1 MGLYFKTNKD
11 KLKKGLLLLG
21 ICLLAYTCNKGDDNS
36 PIIPQKYTL
45 SITASEGGNVSTS
58 GGAYNENAS
67 VSVTATP
74 AQGYEFSGWTGTTL
88 TGNPITIK
96 VRSNQTLT
104 ANFIRSKYTLTIDTV
119 GSGEVAQQIV
129 NSARETTEYESGK
142 TIRLTATP
150 QSDFLFYDW
159 EYLPNDLIENSYENP
174 LELVMDRSKTVTATF
189 EEKLPLIN
197 PDNTD
202 KNNTIGKWK
211 IRKKRPGSQ
220 SSTSA
225 RLVDCE
231 INEIIFRTDNSFTI
245 ITETSTITGQYS
257 IDSETS
263 ISLNQGETNIG
274 SLTGIILTENYISFN
289 IDLAGVCNE
298 QLEADKDPTY
308 DEATDPIAPSN
319 TGSSTLASK
328 PCTIETELTSDN
340 VNQTISI
347 GESIQDILIAVTVG
361 STCTETL
368 SVSSSNLPEGLT
380 VSLDN
385 NQITISGTP
394 SSNSVGTFDYDIMLS
409 IASPTIIVS
418 GQIIV
423 EQITTQTNLNQ
434 GGGGT
439 DTSGTNTS
447 TTTSGTTARN
457 CQLEFNSTATD
468 GGMTVGETISRD
480 ARYFSTGIRYT
491 DNPGSNSEN
500 CPTNLDFFNAIQ
512 VDVNGLP
519 PGVFGD
525 WDPATQIIVVFGTPE
540 SSSIG
545 THNVEMTATYGS
557 QSISHNFTLT
567 VEAAATSTDTGTTT
581 STTTS
586 DTSSAETYTINV
598 TASSSSDYT
607 LSGSDRN
614 GSVSGADPSVT
625 VRLGDTLNFAVNA
638 SGHPFYLKTVQEIGT
653 DNLISGVS
661 GNGATN
667 GTVSWT
673 PTAAGTY
680 YYQCSLHNAMYG
692 TITVD

>member
-1 MGLYFKTNKD
+1 VGLYFKTNRD
-11 KLKKGLLLLG
+11 KFKKGLLLLC
-21 ICLLAYTCNKGDDNS
+21 ICLLASTCNKGDDNS

-245 ITETSTITGQYS
+245 ITKTSTITGQYS

-289 IDLAGVCNE
+289 IDLTGVCNE

-439 DTSGTNTS
+439 DTS

-500 CPTNLDFFNAIQ
+500 CPTNLDFFSAIQ
-512 VDVNGLP
+512 VDINGLP

-557 QSISHNFTLT
+557 QSISHNFTLA
-567 VEAAATSTDTGTTT
+567 VEAAATSTDTG
-581 STTTS
+581 TTTS

-614 GSVSGADPSVT
+614 GSVSGADPSMT
-625 VRLGDTLNFAVNA
+625 VKIGDTLNFAVNA